1 MSLVRLPALDLV
13 KGFVAVGR
21 RMSITQAAEE
31 LCVTQSALSKQI
43 RNLEE
48 AIGVRLFHRSHRS
61 VAFTPDGQRLF
72 KIANASVQQLQEAFH
87 MIGARGKRPVTVTA
101 SIGVTSLWLLP
112 RLGDFQRR
120 HPDIDV
126 RVAANNAILDLA
138 TEDIDLAIRY
148 CAEPNA
154 PPGARRLFGES
165 IAPVASPLLGVGAL
179 ATAGDLEKHVLLE
192 YEDRRRWL
200 TWSEWLG
207 ARELST
213 RMARGVLMFNQ
224 YDQAIQAAVA
234 GQGIAIGR
242 LELLEP
248 LLKERRLE
256 VLGAPDAGR
265 TSHAYWLIQPEE
277 SPRAEVRCVADW
289 IQESACPRPT
299 SHSAPT

>member
-21 RMSITQAAEE
+21 RMSITQAAED

-48 AIGVRLFHRSHRS
+48 AIGVRLFHRGHRS
-61 VAFTPDGQRLF
+61 VTFTPDGERLF
-72 KIANASVQQLQEAFH
+72 KIANASVQQLQESFH
-87 MIGARGKRPVTVTA
+87 VIGVRGKRPVTVTA
-101 SIGVTSLWLLP
+101 SIGFTSLWLLP

-120 HPDIDV
+120 YPDIDV

-138 TEDIDLAIRY
+138 TEGIDLAIRY
-148 CAEPNA
+148 CAESNA
-154 PPGARRLFGES
+154 PPGAHRIFGES
-165 IAPVASPLLGVGAL
+165 IAPVASPLLGVGTL
-179 ATAGDLEKHVLLE
+179 ATSCDLKKHVLLE

-200 TWSEWLG
+200 TWSEWLET
-207 ARELST
+207 RKLST
-213 RMARGVLMFNQ
+213 KMARGVLMFNQ

-242 LELLEP
+242 LELLKP
-248 LLKERRLE
+248 LLDERRLE
-256 VLGAPDAGR
+256 VLGEPDAGR

-277 SPRAEVRCVADW
+277 SRRDEVSCVADW
-289 IQESACPRPT
+289 IQENACPSPT
-299 SHSAPT
+299 TRVVPT